1 MRDVATFPSD
11 QRSSIEAAQS
21 QPDPAYR
28 SEPSRHRRGRFKI
41 ALFFRI
47 RYRPLSLY
55 RSTGKPAGK
64 AAGKAVGKPAV
75 ERAVLPEESKE
86 MLLVAGA
93 APSPPALPTPDAVD
107 NTQTPIDPNDG
118 PGLYAEAGVIAGF
131 DD

>member
-1 MRDVATFPSD
+1 MRDVAAFPSD

-21 QPDPAYR
+21 QPDAAYR
-28 SEPSRHRRGRFKI
+28 VEPSRHRRGRFKI

-55 RSTGKPAGK
+55 RS

-75 ERAVLPEESKE
+75 EESKE

-93 APSPPALPTPDAVD
+93 APSSPPPLPAPEVQNDAVAR
-107 NTQTPIDPNDG
+107 IDPNDG